1 MTNVALSVILNVA
14 LVGLSFGLEFVA
26 IYCKHPDIDKVYIVD
41 KNEKLLNIAK
51 ERYSIPDERCFTD
64 LQDVLDIPE
73 IDAVHLVTPPA
84 THAPFSVRVLN
95 AGKHCGC
102 TIPMGMSIQELN
114 DIIAARK
121 ASGKNYMFMET
132 TIFQREFLYI
142 QELYKKGELG
152 RLQYMTCAH
161 YQDMEGWPE
170 YWEGFPPLMHPT
182 HAVAPCLM
190 LAGHLPD
197 KVYARGSG
205 KIRKELADK
214 YGCPFAFESAFISLQ
229 DSDVTIEME
238 RFLYGVARSYSECF
252 RVYGENESFEWQQL
266 ADEDPVLFT
275 RTGELEKVDILDEDS
290 EKSSRGSEIV
300 EKRIQIPDYAHL
312 LPKEIAS
319 FTTNTVYNN
328 ENTHLSFTQGG
339 GHGGSHPHLV
349 HEFIRSILEER
360 KPAIDDIMGAY
371 WTGTGICAHESA
383 MKGGEVITI
392 PRFE

>member
-1 MTNVALSVILNVA
+1 MKKLNVA

-238 RFLYGVARSYSECF
+238 RFLYGVAIPNASEYTVKTRASNGSSLLMKILFSLPVQENWRKWTFWMKTAKNPVVDQRLWKKESRSRIMHTFF
-252 RVYGENESFEWQQL
+252 R
-266 ADEDPVLFT
+266 
-275 RTGELEKVDILDEDS
+275 RK
-290 EKSSRGSEIV
+290 
-300 EKRIQIPDYAHL
+300 
-312 LPKEIAS
+312 
-319 FTTNTVYNN
+319 
-328 ENTHLSFTQGG
+328 
-339 GHGGSHPHLV
+339 SHPSPPTQYITMRTPISPLPRVGVTVVPIHTLYMNSFV
-349 HEFIRSILEER
+349 PFWKNVNLLLTTSWVL
-360 KPAIDDIMGAY
+360 
-371 WTGTGICAHESA
+371 TGQVQES
-383 MKGGEVITI
+383 VRTN
-392 PRFE
+392 PL

>member
-1 MTNVALSVILNVA
+1 MKKLNVA

-26 IYCKHPDIDKVYIVD
+26 IYCKHPDIDKVYVVD

-73 IDAVHLVTPPA
+73 VDAVHLVTPPA

-205 KIRKELADK
+205 KVRKELADK

-266 ADEDPVLFT
+266 GDEDLFSLPVQENWRKWTFWMKT
-275 RTGELEKVDILDEDS
+275 AKNPVVDQRLWKKE
-290 EKSSRGSEIV
+290 SRF
-300 EKRIQIPDYAHL
+300 RIMHTFFRR
-312 LPKEIAS
+312 K
-319 FTTNTVYNN
+319 
-328 ENTHLSFTQGG
+328 
-339 GHGGSHPHLV
+339 SHPSPPTQYITMRTPISPLPREAVTVVPIHTLYMNSSV
-349 HEFIRSILEER
+349 PFWKNANLLSMTSWAL
-360 KPAIDDIMGAY
+360 
-371 WTGTGICAHESA
+371 TGQVPES
-383 MKGGEVITI
+383 VRTN
-392 PRFE
+392 PL